1 MVAPPGSRHSSAV
14 RSRRPLMRVRRLSV
28 SIACSI
34 LFVIFLGQPAA
45 AGDDVVTQWNVIA
58 EAAAPR
64 FGGPQQQS
72 RFFAVVQI
80 AVHDAL
86 NSIEPRYA
94 RYTGAGQAASG
105 AS

>member
-1 MVAPPGSRHSSAV
+1 M
-14 RSRRPLMRVRRLSV
+14 MVRRLCV

-34 LFVIFLGQPAA
+34 LFVIFLAHPAA

-58 EAAAPR
+58 EAVAPR

-72 RFFAVVQI
+72 RVFAIVQI

-86 NSIEPRYA
+86 NSSEPRYA
-94 RYTGAGQAASG
+94 R
-105 AS
+105 